1 MPHRIKPAITL
12 AASLSLAGALG
23 GVAEPVSAQDD
34 PSYEEILRLLQEQQ
48 EKLAQQDR
56 RLSKQQ
62 EQIRALRR
70 LVLTPSIDG
79 SGILDQTRNG
89 SSTGHVADPSEPE
102 SRLLFVQDTEGTAPQ
117 APVPPKEPQE
127 PAAQPDAERPEAE
140 KPTDQLL
147 VERGGVLLPQGTL
160 QIEPS
165 VEYTHI
171 SSDRVAIS
179 GFTIFDAIVIGNIR
193 VDDLERD
200 IVTGTLTARYGL
212 TDRIQLET
220 RVPGVYRRDEE
231 ILGVGTND
239 ERTRTIDGVGL
250 GDVEASAAWQPLA
263 QMEYI
268 PATILRI
275 RSRFPTGRHP
285 FEIDREQVAPG
296 EQRLTET
303 PTGSGFYAVGP
314 GATFVWRADPAVL
327 FTGGSYTHN
336 FERSFSGFGEIKPGD
351 TFEWFAGLNLALS
364 ETVST
369 NLSFINQITGETQQ
383 GGRDRPGTSSNDARL
398 VLGSSI
404 GLSPSTSLIVSAGAG
419 LTDESPDFTFTVSL
433 PITIGVFE

>member
-1 MPHRIKPAITL
+1 MPHRIKPGVAL
-12 AASLSLAGALG
+12 AASLCLAGGAAG
-23 GVAEPVSAQDD
+23 PASAQDD
-34 PSYEEILRLLQEQQ
+34 QSYEEILRLLQEQQ
-48 EKLAQQDR
+48 EKLARQEQ
-56 RLSKQQ
+56 RLSRQQ
-62 EQIRALRR
+62 QQIQALRR
-70 LVLTPSIDG
+70 LVLTPNAESSD
-79 SGILDQTRNG
+79 ILDQRQNG
-89 SSTGHVADPSEPE
+89 SWAGHAVGSSEPE
-102 SRLLFVQDTEGTAPQ
+102 SRLLFVQDTEDTEPQ
-117 APVPPKEPQE
+117 APVPPKEP
-127 PAAQPDAERPEAE
+127 AAQPDVERPEAE

-179 GFTIFDAIVIGNIR
+179 GFTVFDAIVIGNIR
-193 VDDLERD
+193 VDDLKRD
-200 IVTGTLTARYGL
+200 IFTGTLAARYGL

-220 RVPGVYRRDEE
+220 RVPGVYRKDEE

-239 ERTRTIDGVGL
+239 ERTRIIDGVGL
-250 GDVEASAAWQPLA
+250 GDVEASAAWQALA
-263 QMEYI
+263 QMDYV
-268 PATILRI
+268 PATILRV
-275 RSRFPTGRHP
+275 RTRFPTGRHP

-296 EQRLTET
+296 EQRLTEP

-327 FTGGSYTHN
+327 FTGGSYTYN
-336 FERSFSGFGEIKPGD
+336 FERSFSGFGDVKPGN

-364 ETVST
+364 ETVSA
-369 NLSFINQITGETQQ
+369 NLSFINQITGETEQ